1 MIAQNVQSFT
11 SGEVRI
17 FRPDTATP
25 PVWRLVSHLR
35 AEGDADTTDLT
46 GTAIDDMPKPYQ
58 APVV

>member
-1 MIAQNVQSFT
+1 MISQNVQNFP

-35 AEGDADTTDLT
+35 APDDADTTNLI
-46 GTAIDDMPKPYQ
+46 GTALDDMPKPFVS
-58 APVV
+58 AVA